1 MVRENAGAAPML
13 RGGRKSRPK
22 LRRTTSRRPTPAAEA
37 AATRGQTSLLPLRL
51 FRRATTKTEPE
62 SNDRPSDIPPTS
74 TAATA
79 TAERPPAA
87 PREDEHEPSQP
98 RRRRRR
104 SRGGRRRRP
113 EGAAPEDHEN
123 GSRAATRQARGPQ
136 PDDGDLTEPAA
147 FHAAGVRGAGLR
159 AIAAL
164 GFDQPTPI
172 QERSMPL
179 LYEGRDVVGLAQT
192 GTGKTLAFGEPLAR
206 SIDPGRNE
214 VQGLILLPTR
224 ELCDQVTDVMAHL
237 GDYYGFTTIRL
248 VGGKPINRDLEA
260 LERGGHVIVGTP
272 GRVIDH
278 LKRRTLSLRR
288 AHFVVLDEADEMLDI
303 GFAKDIDQILRQAPL
318 DRQTALFSATM
329 PMSISRLVWRYMRD
343 SERVEAAPA
352 QLQPVET
359 VRQLYCEVAARD
371 KFDALEHLHDTMDL
385 GRSLIFRRTKV
396 GVDRLTE
403 GLRRDG
409 IHARAIHGDLR
420 QAERDRVMRDF
431 RSGKLEWLV
440 ATNVAARGLDIPDIA
455 HVVNY
460 DVPQNAEEYIH
471 RVGRTARA
479 GKEGSAI
486 TFVGEWELGEWEAI
500 VERVG
505 DDALEHLDVPTRF
518 D

>member
-1 MVRENAGAAPML
+1 M
-13 RGGRKSRPK
+13 
-22 LRRTTSRRPTPAAEA
+22 
-37 AATRGQTSLLPLRL
+37 PLRL
-51 FRRATTKTEPE
+51 FRRTSTETEPE
-62 SNDRPSDIPPTS
+62 TQDQPTDRNSSSN
-74 TAATA
+74 AATA
-79 TAERPPAA
+79 TLDA
-87 PREDEHEPSQP
+87 PTSRRSEEDVEPSQP

-104 SRGGRRRRP
+104 SRGGKRRRRP
-113 EGAAPEDHEN
+113 EGTAEAVNEN
-123 GSRAATRQARGPQ
+123 GSRAPAERQPVPAT
-136 PDDGDLTEPAA
+136 DDDDLTEPAA
-147 FHAAGVRGAGLR
+147 FHAAGVRGPGLR
-159 AIAAL
+159 AIGDL
-164 GFDQPTPI
+164 GFEQPTPI
-172 QERSMPL
+172 QERSLPL

-214 VQGLILLPTR
+214 VQGLVLVPTR
-224 ELCDQVTDVMAHL
+224 ELCDQVTEVIAHL

-278 LKRRTLSLRR
+278 LRRRTLSLKR

-343 SERVEAAPA
+343 SERIEAAPT
-352 QLQPVET
+352 QLQPVDT
-359 VRQLYCEVAARD
+359 VRQLYVEVASRD
-371 KFDALEHLHDTMDL
+371 KFHALEHLHDTMDL

-396 GVDRLTE
+396 GVDKLTA

-409 IHARAIHGDLR
+409 IQARAIHGDLR
-420 QAERDRVMRDF
+420 QGERDRVMRDF

-505 DDALEHLDVPTRF
+505 DNALEHLDIPTRF

>member
-1 MVRENAGAAPML
+1 M
-13 RGGRKSRPK
+13 
-22 LRRTTSRRPTPAAEA
+22 
-37 AATRGQTSLLPLRL
+37 PLRL
-51 FRRATTKTEPE
+51 FRRTSAKTETETDSPE
-62 SNDRPSDIPPTS
+62 RPDPAAPRTS
-74 TAATA
+74 ATA
-79 TAERPPAA
+79 TAERPASRPAEDA
-87 PREDEHEPSQP
+87 GESPRPA
-98 RRRRRR
+98 RKRRR
-104 SRGGRRRRP
+104 SRGGRRRRRP
-113 EGAAPEDHEN
+113 EGEAQAVHEN
-123 GSRAATRQARGPQ
+123 GSTENGARERARDRSRDADA
-136 PDDGDLTEPAA
+136 TEPAA
-147 FHAAGVRGAGLR
+147 FHAAGVRGDGLR

-164 GFDQPTPI
+164 GFEQPTPI

-206 SIDPGRNE
+206 SIDPSRNE
-214 VQGLILLPTR
+214 VQGLVLVPTR
-224 ELCDQVTDVMAHL
+224 ELCDQVTEVIAHL
-237 GDYYGFTTIRL
+237 GDFYGFRTIRL

-260 LERGGHVIVGTP
+260 LDRGGHVIVGTP

-278 LKRRTLSLRR
+278 LRRRTLSLKR

-343 SERVEAAPA
+343 SERVEAAPT
-352 QLQPVET
+352 QLQPVDT
-359 VRQLYCEVAARD
+359 VRQLYVEVASRD
-371 KFDALEHLHDTMDL
+371 KFHALEHLHDTMDL

-396 GVDRLTE
+396 GVDKLTD

-420 QAERDRVMRDF
+420 QSERDRVMRDF

-505 DDALEHLDVPTRF
+505 DEALERLDIPTRF

>member
-1 MVRENAGAAPML
+1 M
-13 RGGRKSRPK
+13 
-22 LRRTTSRRPTPAAEA
+22 
-37 AATRGQTSLLPLRL
+37 PLRL
-51 FRRATTKTEPE
+51 FRRTSAKTETETDSPE
-62 SNDRPSDIPPTS
+62 RPSDNHSI
-74 TAATA
+74 TATATA
-79 TAERPPAA
+79 TAERTPTRPAEDA
-87 PREDEHEPSQP
+87 ADSPRPA
-98 RRRRRR
+98 RKRRR
-104 SRGGRRRRP
+104 SRGGRRRRRP
-113 EGAAPEDHEN
+113 EEATQAVHEN
-123 GSRAATRQARGPQ
+123 GSTPNGRPERDPEPSRDPN
-136 PDDGDLTEPAA
+136 PTEPAA
-147 FHAAGVRGAGLR
+147 FHAAGVRGDGLR

-164 GFDQPTPI
+164 GFEQPTPI

-206 SIDPGRNE
+206 SVDPGRNE
-214 VQGLILLPTR
+214 VQGLVLVPTR
-224 ELCDQVTDVMAHL
+224 ELCDQVTEVIAHL
-237 GDYYGFTTIRL
+237 GDFYGFRTIRL

-278 LKRRTLSLRR
+278 LRRRTLSLKR

-343 SERVEAAPA
+343 SERVEAAPT

-359 VRQLYCEVAARD
+359 VRQLYCEVASRD
-371 KFDALEHLHDTMDL
+371 KFHALEHLHDTMDL

-396 GVDRLTE
+396 GVDKLTD

-420 QAERDRVMRDF
+420 QGERDRVMRDF

-455 HVVNY
+455 HVINY

-500 VERVG
+500 IERVG
-505 DDALEHLDVPTRF
+505 EEALERLDIPTRF

>member
-1 MVRENAGAAPML
+1 M
-13 RGGRKSRPK
+13 
-22 LRRTTSRRPTPAAEA
+22 
-37 AATRGQTSLLPLRL
+37 PLRL
-51 FRRATTKTEPE
+51 FRRTTKTDIETE
-62 SNDRPSDIPPTS
+62 TETSDRPSDTNTGS
-74 TAATA
+74 ATA
-79 TAERPPAA
+79 TAERPEATPSEDSHGEPRPA
-87 PREDEHEPSQP
+87 RK
-98 RRRRRR
+98 RRR
-104 SRGGRRRRP
+104 SRGRRRRRP
-113 EGAAPEDHEN
+113 EGAAQPVHEN
-123 GSRAATRQARGPQ
+123 GSRATLERERSPE
-136 PDDGDLTEPAA
+136 PDDDRLTEPAA
-147 FHAAGVRGAGLR
+147 FHAVGVRGAGLR
-159 AIAAL
+159 AIGAL

-192 GTGKTLAFGEPLAR
+192 GTGKTLAFGEPLAN
-206 SIDPGRNE
+206 SIDPRRNE

-224 ELCDQVTDVMAHL
+224 ELCDQVTDVMGHL
-237 GDYYGFTTIRL
+237 GDFYGFRTIRL

-278 LKRRTLSLRR
+278 LKRRTLSLSR
-288 AHFVVLDEADEMLDI
+288 ARFVVLDEADEMLDI

-343 SERVEAAPA
+343 SERVEASPA
-352 QLQPVET
+352 QLQPVDT
-359 VRQLYCEVAARD
+359 VRQFYCEVASRD
-371 KFDALEHLHDTMDL
+371 KFHALEHLHDSMDL

-420 QAERDRVMRDF
+420 QSERDRVMRDF
-431 RSGKLEWLV
+431 RGGKLEWLV

-486 TFVGEWELGEWEAI
+486 TFVGEWEMGEWEAI
-500 VERVG
+500 VDRVG
-505 DDALEHLDVPTRF
+505 DDALEHLDIPTRF

>member
-1 MVRENAGAAPML
+1 M
-13 RGGRKSRPK
+13 
-22 LRRTTSRRPTPAAEA
+22 
-37 AATRGQTSLLPLRL
+37 PLRL
-51 FRRATTKTEPE
+51 FRRTTKTDIETE
-62 SNDRPSDIPPTS
+62 TETSDRPSDTNTGS
-74 TAATA
+74 ATA
-79 TAERPPAA
+79 TAERPEATPSEDSHGEPRPA
-87 PREDEHEPSQP
+87 RK
-98 RRRRRR
+98 RRR
-104 SRGGRRRRP
+104 SRGRRRRRP
-113 EGAAPEDHEN
+113 EGAAQPVHEN
-123 GSRAATRQARGPQ
+123 GSRATLERERSPE
-136 PDDGDLTEPAA
+136 PDDDRLTEPAA
-147 FHAAGVRGAGLR
+147 FHAVGVRGAGLR
-159 AIAAL
+159 AIGAL

-192 GTGKTLAFGEPLAR
+192 GTGKTLAFGEPLAC
-206 SIDPGRNE
+206 SIDPRRNE

-237 GDYYGFTTIRL
+237 GDFYGFRTIRL

-278 LKRRTLSLRR
+278 LKRRTLSLAR
-288 AHFVVLDEADEMLDI
+288 ARFVVLDEADEMLDI

-343 SERVEAAPA
+343 SERVEASPA
-352 QLQPVET
+352 QLQPVDT
-359 VRQLYCEVAARD
+359 VRQFYCEVASRD
-371 KFDALEHLHDTMDL
+371 KFHALEHLHDSMDL

-420 QAERDRVMRDF
+420 QSERDRVMRDF
-431 RSGKLEWLV
+431 RGGKLEWLV

-486 TFVGEWELGEWEAI
+486 TFVGEWEMGEWEAI
-500 VERVG
+500 VDRVG
-505 DDALEHLDVPTRF
+505 DDALEHLDIPTRF

>member
-1 MVRENAGAAPML
+1 M
-13 RGGRKSRPK
+13 
-22 LRRTTSRRPTPAAEA
+22 
-37 AATRGQTSLLPLRL
+37 RGQIPPLPLRL
-51 FRRATTKTEPE
+51 FRRTPKTETKSPE
-62 SNDRPSDIPPTS
+62 R
-74 TAATA
+74 AADTKPKA
-79 TAERPPAA
+79 KPPAKS
-87 PREDEHEPSQP
+87 HVSPSSKSSQEGAGPSP
-98 RRRRRR
+98 RRRRT
-104 SRGGRRRRP
+104 RRRGRKRP
-113 EGAAPEDHEN
+113 EEARSVQEN
-123 GSRAATRQARGPQ
+123 GTRDPDKTKRAPNAQDRN
-136 PDDGDLTEPAA
+136 LTEPAA
-147 FHAAGVRGAGLR
+147 FHAIGVRGSGLR

-164 GFDQPTPI
+164 GFLEPTPI
-172 QERSMPL
+172 QERAMPL

-206 SIDPGRNE
+206 SINPSRNE
-214 VQGLILLPTR
+214 VQGLVLLPTR
-224 ELCDQVTDVMAHL
+224 ELCDQVTDVMSHL
-237 GDYYGFTTIRL
+237 GDFYGFTTIRL
-248 VGGKPINRDLEA
+248 VGGKPVQRDIEA

-278 LKRRTLSLRR
+278 LKRRTLSLTR
-288 AHFVVLDEADEMLDI
+288 AQFVVLDEADEMLDI

-343 SERVEAAPA
+343 SERVEASPT

-359 VRQLYCEVAARD
+359 IRQLYCEVASRD
-371 KFDALEHLHDTMDL
+371 KFYALEHLHDSMDL

-420 QAERDRVMRDF
+420 QSERDRVMRDF

-500 VERVG
+500 VGRVG
-505 DDALEHLDVPTRF
+505 EDALEHLDIPTRF

>member
-1 MVRENAGAAPML
+1 
-13 RGGRKSRPK
+13 
-22 LRRTTSRRPTPAAEA
+22 
-37 AATRGQTSLLPLRL
+37 
-51 FRRATTKTEPE
+51 
-62 SNDRPSDIPPTS
+62 
-74 TAATA
+74 
-79 TAERPPAA
+79 
-87 PREDEHEPSQP
+87 
-98 RRRRRR
+98 
-104 SRGGRRRRP
+104 
-113 EGAAPEDHEN
+113 
-123 GSRAATRQARGPQ
+123 
-136 PDDGDLTEPAA
+136 
-147 FHAAGVRGAGLR
+147 
-159 AIAAL
+159 
-164 GFDQPTPI
+164 
-172 QERSMPL
+172 MPL

-192 GTGKTLAFGEPLAR
+192 GTGKTLAFGEPLAC
-206 SIDPGRNE
+206 SIDPRRNE

-237 GDYYGFTTIRL
+237 GDFYGFRTIRL
-248 VGGKPINRDLEA
+248 VGGKPINRDLDA

-278 LKRRTLSLRR
+278 LKRRTLSLAR
-288 AHFVVLDEADEMLDI
+288 ARFVVLDEADEMLDI

-343 SERVEAAPA
+343 SERVEASPA
-352 QLQPVET
+352 QLQPVDT
-359 VRQLYCEVAARD
+359 VRQFYCEVASRD
-371 KFDALEHLHDTMDL
+371 KFHALEHLHDSMDL

-420 QAERDRVMRDF
+420 QSERDRVMRDF
-431 RSGKLEWLV
+431 RAGKLEWLV

-486 TFVGEWELGEWEAI
+486 TFVGEWEMGEWEAI
-500 VERVG
+500 VDRVG
-505 DDALEHLDVPTRF
+505 DDALEHLDIPTRF

>member
-1 MVRENAGAAPML
+1 MKRAEEPPQAPANQHQSAL
-13 RGGRKSRPK
+13 
-22 LRRTTSRRPTPAAEA
+22 PAAHDD
-37 AATRGQTSLLPLRL
+37 AATRGQFPPLPLRL
-51 FRRATTKTEPE
+51 FRRTPTKTEPE
-62 SNDRPSDIPPTS
+62 THDRPTDSTS
-74 TAATA
+74 TGATA
-79 TAERPPAA
+79 TATVEAPSPRQDEDSRDPA
-87 PREDEHEPSQP
+87 QP

-104 SRGGRRRRP
+104 SRGGRGRRRRP
-113 EGAAPEDHEN
+113 EGAAEAVHEN
-123 GSRAATRQARGPQ
+123 GSHAPARRERAPAV
-136 PDDGDLTEPAA
+136 DDDDLTEPAA

-159 AIAAL
+159 AIGDL
-164 GFDQPTPI
+164 GFEQPTPI
-172 QERSMPL
+172 QERSLPL

-206 SIDPGRNE
+206 SIDPGWNE
-214 VQGLILLPTR
+214 VQGLVLVPTR
-224 ELCDQVTDVMAHL
+224 ELCDQVTEVIAHL

-260 LERGGHVIVGTP
+260 LDRGGHVIVGTP

-278 LKRRTLSLRR
+278 LRRRTLSLKQAR
-288 AHFVVLDEADEMLDI
+288 FVVLDEADEMLDI
-303 GFAKDIDQILRQAPL
+303 GFAKDIDQILRQVPL

-343 SERVEAAPA
+343 SERVEASPA

-359 VRQLYCEVAARD
+359 VRQLYCEVASRD
-371 KFDALEHLHDTMDL
+371 KFHALEHLHDTMDL
-385 GRSLIFRRTKV
+385 GRSLIFRRTKI

-409 IHARAIHGDLR
+409 IQARAIHGDLR
-420 QAERDRVMRDF
+420 QGERDRVMRDF

-479 GKEGSAI
+479 GKEGSAV

-500 VERVG
+500 IERVG
-505 DDALEHLDVPTRF
+505 EDALERLDIPTRF